1 MKEKVWGRFTMGRL
15 RGLRAL
21 YIVPLIVLGV
31 ALVVLWPFVFIW
43 ALNTIFGLGIPLNFW
58 TWLATIVILLTV
70 AGITTK

>member
-1 MKEKVWGRFTMGRL
+1 MGRL
-15 RGLRAL
+15 KGLSAL

-58 TWLATIVILLTV
+58 TWLAAIVILITLAAV
-70 AGITTK
+70 TTK

>member
-1 MKEKVWGRFTMGRL
+1 MWGRFAMGRL

-21 YIVPLIVLGV
+21 FIVPLIVLGV
-31 ALVVLWPFVFIW
+31 ALVVLWPFVLIW

>member
-1 MKEKVWGRFTMGRL
+1 MKERVWGRFVKGRL
-15 RGLRAL
+15 KGMRAL
-21 YIVPLIVLGV
+21 FIVPLIVLGV

-70 AGITTK
+70 AAIAK